1 MKTVVLSSNTSW
13 YLYNFRVSTI
23 RAFIDKGYNVVCVSP
38 KDEYSEKLVSEI
50 GCKWVNLTM
59 DNQGSNPVKDSLLFF
74 RLVGIYSKLKPVA
87 VFNFTIKNNIYGT
100 WAAKCTGANVFNNV
114 SGLGTAFIK
123 NNLTSKLVKLLYKL
137 SQPFAN
143 RVFCQNP
150 NDMQLLIENRLVN
163 KNRLTLL
170 PGSGINTEYYHPS
183 YVKPKEANS
192 LFKFIFIGRMIG
204 DKGIYE
210 LMEAAQQLFD
220 SGEKFE
226 LTLVGPAGVKN
237 KTAISEA
244 ELRRLTDKPYLDW
257 IGESNDIRKVL
268 STSNCV
274 VLPSYREGLPRTLLE
289 AGAMGLPSITTN
301 VPGCK
306 HVITHGYNGLL
317 CDAKSA
323 QSLFLQMK
331 NMLHLSDSEYFSMCE
346 NSRCNV
352 VENFDEKIVIQ
363 FALNA
368 LESVCHRDVSCPLN
382 Q

>member
-13 YLYNFRVSTI
+13 YLYNFRASTI
-23 RAFIDKGYNVVCVSP
+23 RSFIDKGYNVVCVSP

-50 GCKWVNLTM
+50 GCKWVKLTM
-59 DNQGSNPVKDSLLFF
+59 DNQGSNPIKDSLLFF
-74 RLVGIYSKLKPVA
+74 RLVGIYAKLRPVA

-100 WAAKCTGANVFNNV
+100 WAAKCIGANIFNNV

-123 NNLTSKLVKLLYKL
+123 DNLTSELVKLLYKL

-150 NDMQLLIENRLVN
+150 DDMQLLIKNGLVN
-163 KNRLTLL
+163 KNKLTLL
-170 PGSGINTEYYHPS
+170 PGSGINTNYYHPS
-183 YVKPKEANS
+183 YIKPKEENR

-210 LMEAAQQLFD
+210 LLEAAQLLFNA
-220 SGEKFE
+220 GEKFK
-226 LTLVGPAGVKN
+226 LTLVGPVGVKN
-237 KTAISEA
+237 KTAISEPD
-244 ELRRLTDKPYLDW
+244 LRQLTDKPYLDW
-257 IGESNDIRKVL
+257 IGESNNIREVL

-289 AGAMGLPSITTN
+289 AGAMGLPSITTD

-331 NMLHLSDSEYFSMCE
+331 KMLYLSDSEYFSMCE
-346 NSRCNV
+346 NSRVNV
-352 VENFDEKIVIQ
+352 VKKFDEKIVIK
-363 FALNA
+363 FALDA
-368 LESVCHRDVSCPLN
+368 LESVCH
-382 Q
+382 